1 MSVAPGW
8 WPVIA
13 AVGAA
18 AAVMRVWLDGAVSRH
33 GSGRFP
39 FGTLTVN
46 LTGALALGVLQGAG
60 LGSTPLLIAG
70 TAGLGT
76 FTTFSTLV
84 YETERLLEDG
94 DRLAAA
100 LNLGGSMAAG
110 LAVVALGFAAG
121 RAL

>member
-1 MSVAPGW
+1 MSFAPAW

-13 AVGAA
+13 LVGAG
-18 AAVMRVWLDGAVSRH
+18 AAVLRSSVDGAISRR

-39 FGTLTVN
+39 FGTLAVN
-46 LTGALALGVLQGAG
+46 LSGALALGFLHG
-60 LGSTPLLIAG
+60 LEPGSTVLLIVG

-110 LAVVALGFAAG
+110 LLVVALGFAAG
-121 RAL
+121 RAI